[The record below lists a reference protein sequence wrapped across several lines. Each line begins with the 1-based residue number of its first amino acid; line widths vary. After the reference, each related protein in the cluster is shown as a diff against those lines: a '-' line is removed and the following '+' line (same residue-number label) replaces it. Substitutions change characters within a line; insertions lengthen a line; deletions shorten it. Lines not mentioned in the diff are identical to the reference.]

1 MYNIVLTVIKTYK
14 VIKNVDFLRA
24 LGCWD
29 MDTTCLNW
37 DSPIYGNIKK
47 LHFFMFLW
55 GELSVHFLPR
65 HTTVTEFS

>member
-14 VIKNVDFLRA
+14 VIKTVDFLREA

-37 DSPIYGNIKK
+37 DCPIYGNIKK
-47 LHFFMFLW
+47 LHFLCSF
-55 GELSVHFLPR
+55 GGVSVIFYQAYYCD
-65 HTTVTEFS
+65 